1 MNDENAHT
9 LSVISFPSGSTTTI
23 SIAAGR
29 TDKDQP
35 HHRICITNMD
45 MISLGLFK
53 PPDQQGNAHPKM
65 GHVPIQ
71 EMNWRTAL
79 RGDLCRKD
87 AISSWIFFTYSSLP
101 SFSSLLS
108 ACVLWLGWS
117 LEP

>member
-1 MNDENAHT
+1 MEHWNDENAHT
-9 LSVISFPSGSTTTI
+9 LSVISFPSGST
-23 SIAAGR
+23 G
-29 TDKDQP
+29 KDQP
-35 HHRICITNMD
+35 HHRIHIRNMD

-71 EMNWRTAL
+71 EMNWRTGL
-79 RGDLCRKD
+79 GGDLCRKE
-87 AISSWIFFTYSSLP
+87 AISSWIFFTHSSLP
-101 SFSSLLS
+101 SFSSRLS